1 MMPHGRPP
9 LKKCQKRMMIGV
21 RSFFFFAL
29 CDGRTSLL
37 FSWSS
42 PSLMLVAARV
52 RVSRRWLAATATAI
66 SVGSL
71 VKRTCSCPSRGRQ
84 EDDGPRD
91 LFCVGG
97 TAWAVRRR
105 CVAVRLRQAWRSRC
119 PHAGAREGRAS
130 RACIVVTRGSVS
142 RKAASMWFVGLRM
155 GKKCRPAECSLS
167 GAGGALTELQ
177 RQKGT
182 TLWPLHSSTEETRHA
197 KNTKVAFTGTV
208 RMPLLR
214 WHLHCGSSL
223 AGGVATASRRVSP
236 STQSLSEE
244 VIVREGGRRGRPMLQ
259 V

>member
-1 MMPHGRPP
+1 MRVDACGRAWTCVGVHGRAWTLFERSYVFLLQCRADATVPALSGLCCESAFDGRRVLTLKLSP

-66 SVGSL
+66 SAGSL

-155 GKKCRPAECSLS
+155 GKK
-167 GAGGALTELQ
+167 
-177 RQKGT
+177 
-182 TLWPLHSSTEETRHA
+182 
-197 KNTKVAFTGTV
+197 
-208 RMPLLR
+208 
-214 WHLHCGSSL
+214 
-223 AGGVATASRRVSP
+223 
-236 STQSLSEE
+236 
-244 VIVREGGRRGRPMLQ
+244 
-259 V
+259 